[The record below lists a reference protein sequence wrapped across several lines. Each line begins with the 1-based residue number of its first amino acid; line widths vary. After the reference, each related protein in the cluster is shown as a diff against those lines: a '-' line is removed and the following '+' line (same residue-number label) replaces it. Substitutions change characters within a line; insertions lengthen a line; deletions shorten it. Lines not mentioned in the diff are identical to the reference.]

1 MEAHGAERFAFMK
14 RQYLS
19 FCKKVAGCRHLEIG
33 NAANAG
39 QMSHI
44 AGWDMGKL
52 LICVKNGV
60 LNGQQLYDLLREE
73 YHLQME
79 MAAERYVLAIMT
91 IMDTEEGW
99 QRLAAALLEI
109 DDRIETGVV
118 TITARRTETGV
129 TAAHIPENRTEQTV
143 QKKKE
148 SEAEEAG
155 QTAAEAYLGRRE
167 EVPLDGAAGRVAADF
182 INLYPPGIPLIV
194 PGEVVSEA
202 LTEEIRRY
210 MCAGLNVQG
219 VTAEGKIAVTPD
231 RCRASGR

>member
-1 MEAHGAERFAFMK
+1 
-14 RQYLS
+14 
-19 FCKKVAGCRHLEIG
+19 
-33 NAANAG
+33 
-39 QMSHI
+39 
-44 AGWDMGKL
+44 
-52 LICVKNGV
+52 
-60 LNGQQLYDLLREE
+60 
-73 YHLQME
+73 ME

-109 DDRIETGVV
+109 DDRIETGAV

-129 TAAHIPENRTEQTV
+129 TAVHIPENRAEQPV

-155 QTAAEAYLGRRE
+155 QTAAEAYLGKRE

-219 VTAEGKIAVTPD
+219 VTAEGKIAVTEFA
-231 RCRASGR
+231 RMI